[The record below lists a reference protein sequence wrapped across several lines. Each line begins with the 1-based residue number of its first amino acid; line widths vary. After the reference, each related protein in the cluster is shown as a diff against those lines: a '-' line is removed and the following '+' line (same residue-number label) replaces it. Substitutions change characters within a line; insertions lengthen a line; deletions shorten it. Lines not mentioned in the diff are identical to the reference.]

1 MYHCIIPGIIKN
13 NFYFRSRFQMYIFL
27 HNNFLFTFL
36 DLLSSMWHGPLEIL
50 ALLGAY
56 SLRLH
61 DFSPCSKATLIH
73 YKKVINRHT
82 CSFILLETHKQ
93 MKTNLSIMFSQGLS
107 FDLPSLPPDM
117 PRLALDLLQAVEAD
131 HSLTVLTQPTIKA
144 STLQVNVQLLQV
156 LCPHPISQSSYL
168 TVSFFSMSCSC
179 NRYC

>member
-1 MYHCIIPGIIKN
+1 MFVAYV
-13 NFYFRSRFQMYIFL
+13 
-27 HNNFLFTFL
+27 
-36 DLLSSMWHGPLEIL
+36 GPLEIL

-107 FDLPSLPPDM
+107 FDLPTLPPDM

-144 STLQVNVQLLQV
+144 STLQVNVQLFQV
-156 LCPHPISQSSYL
+156 LCPHGKQSRSGRSPGGL
-168 TVSFFSMSCSC
+168 FPVSWSADAHPHWWCQGVDTGSLEDDTPATW
-179 NRYC
+179 RHTTIIVGAT